1 MIKKIEEIKKLG
13 IYDTYQWKCSKEFN
27 RYNICFGF
35 NGSGKSTLSNLFNL
49 VASNGIFTQEQKNE
63 LFKDLK
69 TSENESSVKF
79 KSDLTYPVK
88 PNQDNKKIYVFNSN
102 FIANHVYDGT
112 VGKMTKFNVTET
124 VLEDP
129 TIKTLNENIDI
140 KNTAKTENETAKT
153 KITEKFDEIKKTYNT
168 VYREHFPNRTLRVGS
183 EIPLITALPQKSKA
197 EIESSI
203 AQKIAEYELSE
214 KQAELESD
222 ILEISKLEFQKI
234 EIDLTEL
241 SNLLEQSAKENATA
255 NLKDKIQ
262 LYQKEIG
269 EEKSNKIEPWFE
281 LGESLLTISKEKDQS
296 ICPLCKTDLASTIG
310 SLVDEFADYFD
321 KSYLDFIEKIKVQKE
336 RIDSTILSLK
346 TTQTNSA
353 AIQAYG
359 TKYSK
364 FIEIKFPELDKVE
377 IETDLKELLA
387 SIIEKQSNS
396 SKKIIIEVEPIQK
409 LIDIY
414 NQNIEKLNSFKNNAI
429 TDLRNQKIDPTK
441 IDGEIR
447 ALYTQLI
454 YKDLNGTEEENRI
467 ENFHTATSAISD
479 LVTSISELTDQKIQR
494 LKELKMEA
502 KKVGEYLEKLGITHF
517 TIDLRE
523 GEEQNNILIKYKGF
537 DETKK
542 RLRNTLS
549 EGEKTALAFA
559 YFMSKVTTEVT
570 NKGQTIIVIDDPIS
584 SLDDNRLYS
593 TAFLIYEEFK
603 DYKQLFVLSHNM
615 LFLKYINPFFKSK
628 NEKATFLISKGEIVD
643 LPASLENFQSPYFY
657 LLESVITF
665 NSKEKSNEDYEGA
678 RKYLPNYIRRVLETF
693 FSFKYAKLNNGRGQ
707 TPGLIDFI
715 DIIEYDALGDRTV
728 GSISKTTLKNKLA
741 SINKVCDNFSH
752 GNMQQLDECNFIPD
766 DTLKEIAADTLDIIN
781 FFDGLHLNGINEL
794 INPVEAEVTQ

>member
-13 IYDTYQWKCSKEFN
+13 IFDSYQWKCSKEFN

-35 NGSGKSTLSNLFNL
+35 NGSGKSTISNFFNL
-49 VASNGIFTQEQKNE
+49 IASNGIFTQDQKDE

-69 TSENESSVKF
+69 TTESDSIVKF
-79 KSDLTYPVK
+79 QNNLSYPVK

-112 VGKMTKFNVTET
+112 IGKMTKFNVTET

-129 TIKTLNENIDI
+129 TIKQINKDIDTKTTDK
-140 KNTAKTENETAKT
+140 KNKEADNKAIEDKFKELKT
-153 KITEKFDEIKKTYNT
+153 TYNL
-168 VYREHFPNRTLRVGS
+168 VYREHFPNRQLRTGNT
-183 EIPLITALPQKSKA
+183 IPAITELSSNTKK

-203 AQKIAEYELSE
+203 TQKIAEYKLSE

-222 ILEISKLEFQKI
+222 IVDISQLTFNKI
-234 EIDLTEL
+234 DIDLAYL
-241 SNLLEQSAKENATA
+241 SRLLEQSAKENATD
-255 NLKDKIQ
+255 NLKERIQ

-281 LGESLLTISKEKDQS
+281 LGESLLYISKEKS
-296 ICPLCKTDLASTIG
+296 NNICPLCKTDLTNTID
-310 SLVDEFADYFD
+310 SLVEEFADYFD
-321 KSYLDFIEKIKVQKE
+321 KSYLDFIEKLKVQKE
-336 RIDSTILSLK
+336 RVDSIIISTK
-346 TTQTNSA
+346 QTQTNSDS
-353 AIQAYG
+353 IKAYG

-377 IETDLKELLA
+377 IETEFKELL
-387 SIIEKQSNS
+387 SSVIDKQGNS
-396 SKKIIIEVEPIQK
+396 SKKIVIEIEPIKK
-409 LIDIY
+409 LVETFND
-414 NQNIEKLNSFKNNAI
+414 NIEKLNSFKNNAL

-454 YKDLNGTEEENRI
+454 YKDLNGESEEKRI
-467 ENFHTATSAISD
+467 EKFHTTTSEIS
-479 LVTSISELTDQKIQR
+479 TIASEITDLTDKKVQR

-593 TAFLIYEEFK
+593 TAFLIHEEFK

-615 LFLKYINPFFKSK
+615 LFLKYINPFFKAK
-628 NEKATFLISKGEIVD
+628 NDKATFLISKGEIVD

-657 LLESVITF
+657 MLESIINF
-665 NSKEKSNEDYEGA
+665 KELAEPDYEDA
-678 RKYLPNYIRRVLETF
+678 RKFLPNFVRRFLETF
-693 FSFKYAKLNNGRGQ
+693 FSFKYAQLTTKNGQ
-707 TPGLIDFI
+707 TPGLPDFI
-715 DIIEYDALGDRTV
+715 ATVIDYDSLDDKTI
-728 GSISKTTLKNKLA
+728 GSISKTTLKNKLT
-741 SINKVCDNFSH
+741 SINRVCDNFSH
-752 GNMQQLDECNFIPD
+752 GNVQQLDECNFISD
-766 DTLKEIAADTLDIIN
+766 ENLKGIATDTLDIIN
-781 FFDGLHLNGINEL
+781 FIDGLHLNGINEL
-794 INPVEAEVTQ
+794 INPVEVVSAE

>member
-13 IYDTYQWKCSKEFN
+13 IYDSYQWKCSKEFK
-27 RYNICFGF
+27 RHNICFGF

-49 VASNGIFTQEQKNE
+49 VASNKIFTQDQKDE

-69 TSENESSVKF
+69 TSDNDSSVKF
-79 KSDLTYPVK
+79 KNDLSYPVR
-88 PNQDNKKIYVFNSN
+88 PNQENLRVYVFNSN

-112 VGKMTKFNVTET
+112 VGKMTKFNVAET

-129 TIKTLNENIDI
+129 TIKHINEDID
-140 KNTAKTENETAKT
+140 TKT
-153 KITEKFDEIKKTYNT
+153 KEKESKEADNKEIEDKFKELKTAYNL
-168 VYREHFPNRTLRVGS
+168 VYREHFPNRQLRSGNT
-183 EIPLITALPQKSKA
+183 IPAITELTSNTKE

-203 AQKIAEYELSE
+203 AQKIAEYKLSE

-222 ILEISKLEFQKI
+222 ISEISKLEFKKI
-234 EIDLTEL
+234 EIDLVEL
-241 SNLLEQSAKENATA
+241 SSLLEQSAKENATDK
-255 NLKDKIQ
+255 LKDKIQ

-269 EEKSNKIEPWFE
+269 EENSNKIEPWFK

-296 ICPLCKTDLASTIG
+296 ICPLCKTDLSNTID

-321 KSYLDFIEKIKVQKE
+321 KSYLDFIEKIKIQKE

-353 AIQAYG
+353 NIQAYG
-359 TKYSK
+359 IKYSK

-377 IETDLKELLA
+377 IETDLKELLT

-409 LIDIY
+409 LIDTY
-414 NQNIEKLNSFKNNAI
+414 NQNIDKLNSFKNNAV

-454 YKDLNGTEEENRI
+454 YKDLNGTAEENRI

-479 LVTSISELTDQKIQR
+479 ITSSISELTDQKIQR

-537 DETKK
+537 DETKR

-593 TAFLIYEEFK
+593 TAFLIHEEFK

-615 LFLKYINPFFKSK
+615 LFLKYLNPFFKSK

-657 LLESVITF
+657 ILENIINFKDEV
-665 NSKEKSNEDYEGA
+665 EPDYEDA
-678 RKYLPNYIRRVLETF
+678 RKFLPNFVRRVLETF
-693 FSFKYAKLNNGRGQ
+693 FSFKYAQLANNRGQ
-707 TPGLIDFI
+707 TPGLPDFI
-715 DIIEYDALGDRTV
+715 DSVIDYDSLDDITI
-728 GSISKTTLKNKLA
+728 GSISKTTLKNKLS

-766 DTLKEIAADTLDIIN
+766 ETLKEIAKDTLDIIN

-794 INPVEAEVTQ
+794 INPAEAEATA